1 MPDVKGSSYNTP
13 KEKLMLRQTLTAP
26 PRILF
31 RKVTPILAA
40 IARFLAFLWGNP
52 WRAAILALTVYTFI
66 GVGAFTMTTTE
77 APLIYAHL
85 ADAFAHGSL
94 ALRSPETITANLLSY
109 EGSAYAAQGPL
120 PALLLVPLVLLTG
133 PNGSAVL
140 FGALLG
146 ALNVSLTGMVLQA
159 ARDAGVL
166 RLNRWRYGL
175 LILFF
180 ALGTVQ
186 LMAASYGKSIIL
198 EILVAYSAVAA
209 GYLAALRLQ
218 GWRAFLALGLAA
230 AAAILTRWP
239 AVIALLWPLGWLWIN
254 ERRLGRQAGLGTLLV
269 VICILAAFGG
279 IGWYN
284 WARFGAPLEFGLQ
297 YSTDPNI
304 AAYYQQHG
312 IYGLSALPQNLL
324 TQLLGHP
331 LLSISQSKGFGLLLM
346 SPLIVVA
353 LFALKERDLHV
364 RLLFATITLAAI
376 PLLLRNSLGSEVAWL
391 STFDLLLPLLMVIA
405 IGQRRLNIGVMSS
418 LVLFSMVQ
426 HLVLA
431 FTSG

>member
-1 MPDVKGSSYNTP
+1 
-13 KEKLMLRQTLTAP
+13 MLRQTLTAP

-40 IARFLAFLWGNP
+40 MARFLAYLWGNP
-52 WRAAILALTVYTFI
+52 WRAALLALTVYTFV
-66 GVGAFTMTTTE
+66 GVGAFTMTETE

-94 ALRSPETITANLLSY
+94 ALRNPATTTANLLSY
-109 EGSAYAAQGPL
+109 GGNVYVVQGPL

-140 FGALLG
+140 FGSLLG

-159 ARDAGVL
+159 ARDTGVL
-166 RLNRWRYGL
+166 RLNRLRYGL
-175 LILFF
+175 LLLFF

-198 EILVAYSAVAA
+198 EILVAYSAVAL

-218 GWRAFLALGLAA
+218 GWRAFLALGVAA

-239 AVIALLWPLGWLWIN
+239 AVIALLWPLTWLWIN
-254 ERRLGRQAGLGTLLV
+254 ERRLGRQVVPGTLLV
-269 VICILAAFGG
+269 MIFTLAAFGG

-284 WARFGAPLEFGLQ
+284 WARFGSPLEFGLQ
-297 YSTDPNI
+297 YSTDPTI
-304 AAYYQQHG
+304 ATFYQQHG
-312 IYGLSALPQNLL
+312 IYALSALPQNLL
-324 TQLLGHP
+324 IQLLGHP
-331 LLSISQSKGFGLLLM
+331 LLGIGQTKGFGLLLM
-346 SPLIVVA
+346 SPLIA
-353 LFALKERDLHV
+353 AAIFALKERDLHV
-364 RLLFATITLAAI
+364 RLLFATIALAAL
-376 PLLLRNSLGSEVAWL
+376 PLLFRNSLGSEIAWL
-391 STFDLLLPLLMVIA
+391 STFDLLLPLLMVTA
-405 IGQRRLNIGVMSS
+405 IGQRRLNLMVMSS
-418 LVLFSMVQ
+418 LVLFAMVQ

-431 FTSG
+431 FTSA